1 MNIKLKTGKTVTLES
16 FNMSSTYGGLLIGEP
31 NEAMNDGIIGLITQ
45 SKEWGNRKVL
55 LKKKNRY
62 SSKNILKPI
71 VYKVWLTAEAVPSN
85 SKEKDASSIVLIW
98 FGEFE
103 LKKSIQE
110 IIIEGVGNFD
120 WDSNAENI
128 SY

>member
-31 NEAMNDGIIGLITQ
+31 NESMNDGIIGLITQ

-62 SSKNILKPI
+62 SSKNVLKPI

-98 FGEFE
+98 FGEIE

-120 WDSNAENI
+120 WDLNAENI
-128 SY
+128 NF

>member
-1 MNIKLKTGKTVTLES
+1 MNIKLNTGKTVTLES

-62 SSKNILKPI
+62 RSKDVLKPI
-71 VYKVWLTAEAVPSN
+71 VYKVWLTADAVPSN

-98 FGEFE
+98 FGECE

-128 SY
+128 CY

>member
-1 MNIKLKTGKTVTLES
+1 MNLKLKTGKTVTLES
-16 FNMSSTYGGLLIGEP
+16 FNMSSTYGGLLVGEP
-31 NEAMNDGIIGLITQ
+31 NEAMNDGIIGLITH
-45 SKEWGNRKVL
+45 SKEWGNKKVL

-62 SSKNILKPI
+62 SSKNVLKPI
-71 VYKVWLTAEAVPSN
+71 IYTVWLTAEAVPSN
-85 SKEKDASSIVLIW
+85 SKIKDASSIVLIW

-103 LKKSIQE
+103 LKKLIQE

-128 SY
+128 NY

>member
-1 MNIKLKTGKTVTLES
+1 MNMKLKTGKVVTLET
-16 FNMSSTYGGLLIGEP
+16 FNMSMTYGGLLLGEP
-31 NEAMNDGIIGLITQ
+31 DEAMNDSIIGLIID
-45 SKEWGNRKVL
+45 SKDWGNRKVL

-62 SSKNILKPI
+62 NFKNVLKPI
-71 VYKVWLTAEAVPSN
+71 VYTVWLTAEAIPSN
-85 SKEKDASSIVLIW
+85 SKIKDASSIVLIW

-103 LKKSIQE
+103 SKKSIQE